1 MHYPLYEKAGCPT
14 GTTDAPDAKR
24 ISGAAERASSMEAAT
39 SRATTARRT
48 IADLPGPKGLPF
60 LGNVHQLVP
69 ERLHLILEKWAAE
82 LGTPYRFQFAGSPV
96 VVWTDTE
103 LVQSIM
109 RERPH
114 RYRRY
119 STLESVLEEIG
130 ANGLFSAEGAAWE
143 PQRRL
148 VMQALSIPH
157 IKAFYPALSVITERL
172 HARWSRAAAQ
182 GKVMEM
188 TEELKRYTVD
198 VTSALAFGEDPHTLD
213 KDSGVIQ
220 EQLATILPMVMTR
233 INTPFPYWRYV
244 RLPRDRRF
252 DRALAEVHRYV
263 RQMMERARQRMR
275 DDPPETPRHLLEA
288 MLAMRDA
295 PDSGIT
301 DDQVAANVLTLLLAG
316 EDTTANSIAWTLLY
330 LATDQPLQQRLADQA
345 RSALGTS
352 PVCPDYATLKEL
364 DLFEALCTETGRLRP
379 VAAIQSFEP
388 LEDVCLQDVMLPA
401 GTKMFFLNRPAM
413 LDARNF
419 AEPLRY
425 DPDRWLHQRD
435 PSRGAHET
443 RAYMQFGGGPRVCPG
458 RHLASVE
465 MRLVLSMLMANFT
478 VELAVDPDTI
488 EEVSA
493 FTMVPSSMPIR
504 LAVRP

>member
-1 MHYPLYEKAGCPT
+1 M
-14 GTTDAPDAKR
+14 D
-24 ISGAAERASSMEAAT
+24 AAT
-39 SRATTARRT
+39 SSATPVRRV
-48 IADLPGPKGLPF
+48 ADLPCPKGLPL

-69 ERLHLILEKWAAE
+69 EKLHLILERWAEE

-96 VVWTDTE
+96 VIWTDPE
-103 LVQSIM
+103 LCQTIM

-157 IKAFYPALSVITERL
+157 IKALGSV
-172 HARWSRAAAQ
+172 
-182 GKVMEM
+182 VEM

-198 VTSALAFGEDPHTLD
+198 VTSALAFGEDPRTLE
-213 KDSGVIQ
+213 KDQGVIQ
-220 EQLATILPMVMTR
+220 EQLALILPMVMSR
-233 INTPFPYWRYV
+233 INSPVPYWRYV

-252 DRALAEVHRYV
+252 DRALVQVHQYV
-263 RQMMERARQRMR
+263 RQMMERARQHMR
-275 DDPPETPRHLLEA
+275 DDPSETPRHLLEA
-288 MLAMRDA
+288 MLQMRDA

-316 EDTTANSIAWTLLY
+316 EDTTANSIAWALLY

-345 RSALGTS
+345 RSVLGTS
-352 PVCPDYATLKEL
+352 AVCPDYAALKEL
-364 DLFEALCTETGRLRP
+364 DLFEAACTEAGRLRP

-388 LEDVCLQDVMLPA
+388 LEDVCLQDVALPA

-413 LDARNF
+413 LDPRNF
-419 AEPLRY
+419 ADPLRY

-435 PSRGAHET
+435 QREQHGAHET
-443 RAYMQFGGGPRVCPG
+443 RAYLQFGGGPRVCPG

-465 MRLVLSMLMANFT
+465 MRLVLSMLLANFT
-478 VELAVDPDTI
+478 VELAVDPGAI
-488 EEVSA
+488 EEISA

-504 LAVRP
+504 LGVRP